1 MTDAMTASDTQA
13 DINDGSAEAE
23 FVYPVTIEDAGVATK
38 KVTVQIPE
46 SRISESLKTQF
57 KELRSQAN
65 VPGFRVGHVPQKLI
79 EKRFTKDVREQ
90 VTRTLLQESY
100 QQAVEKNNLQVLGEP
115 DFENADAIKLPDA
128 GDLSY
133 SFSVEVQPE
142 FTIPELTELVV
153 KKPSVTITDE
163 HVNQALTN
171 LREQQGTLLPVED
184 RGIKAGDIVTADV
197 HVKSGEEIIMHQH
210 DQQFKVAAT
219 TIVGIK
225 LDDLPAVLEGAKVG
239 DEKTATL
246 TGPEGHPNEKI
257 AAKEIGVAFKIK
269 DVREQELA
277 EINDEFLEQLGFKD
291 QGELLAALRE
301 EMEIRVKNDVQNA
314 MRDQVAK
321 ALLDGTNID
330 LPAKMS
336 SQQEGR
342 IVQRRAVDLMQR
354 GVPEAQIVQNIE
366 TLRGGAKEEA
376 VRELKLFFI
385 LGKIAEQQ
393 GVDVSEGELNGN
405 IAAMAE
411 QRGLRPE
418 KLKQQMSSEG
428 SLNTLYLRL
437 RELKAIDKILEHA
450 KIEDAP
456 AEKKD

>member
-1 MTDAMTASDTQA
+1 MTE
-13 DINDGSAEAE
+13 SAIATTDQSAEEAE
-23 FVYPVTIEDAGVATK
+23 FIYPVTIEDAGVATK

-46 SRISESLKTQF
+46 NRIADTLKSQF
-57 KELRSQAN
+57 KTLRSQA
-65 VPGFRVGHVPQKLI
+65 VLPGFRAGHAPQKLI
-79 EKRFTKDVREQ
+79 EKRFTKDVRSD

-115 DFENADAIKLPDA
+115 EFESGEEITLPET

-133 SFSVEVQPE
+133 TFSVEVQPE
-142 FTIPELTELVV
+142 FTVPELTSLTV

-163 HVNQALTN
+163 HVQQALTN

-184 RGIKAGDIVTADV
+184 RGIKAGDVVTADV
-197 HVKSGEEIIMHQH
+197 HVKAGDEVVMHQH
-210 DQQFKVAAT
+210 DQQFKVQPT
-219 TIVGIK
+219 TLVGIK
-225 LDDLPAVLEGAKVG
+225 VDDLPAVLDGAKVG

-246 TGPEGHPNEKI
+246 TGPDGHPNEKI
-257 AAKEIGVAFKIK
+257 AGKEIKVEFKIK

-277 EINDEFLEQLGFKD
+277 EINDEFLDQLGFKD
-291 QGELLAALRE
+291 QDELLAALRE
-301 EMEIRVKNDVQNA
+301 EMELRVKNDVQNA

-321 ALLDGTNID
+321 ALLEGTTIE
-330 LPAKMS
+330 LPEKMS
-336 SQQEGR
+336 QKQEGR

-366 TLRGGAKEEA
+366 LLKGGAKEEA
-376 VRELKLFFI
+376 IRELKLFFI
-385 LGKIAEQQ
+385 LSKVAEAQ
-393 GVDVSEGELNGN
+393 GVDVTEGELNGN

-428 SLNTLYLRL
+428 SLQTLYLRL

-456 AEKKD
+456 AEEKKDA